1 MNKIYLTG
9 KVRNIRYG
17 LVDKGKIYAIAILK
31 LKIKDSKNYITAI
44 CKNKNADIV
53 YKFAKKDS
61 NIIIEGYLRQIKNN
75 YIVVIDNIES
85 IF

>member
-9 KVRNIRYG
+9 KIRNIRYG

-31 LKIKDSKNYITAI
+31 LKVKDSKNYITAI
-44 CKNKNADIV
+44 CKNKNADMV
-53 YKFAKKDS
+53 YKVAKKDS
-61 NIIIEGYLRQIKNN
+61 NITIDGYLRQIKRN
-75 YIVVIDNIES
+75 YIVVINNIES